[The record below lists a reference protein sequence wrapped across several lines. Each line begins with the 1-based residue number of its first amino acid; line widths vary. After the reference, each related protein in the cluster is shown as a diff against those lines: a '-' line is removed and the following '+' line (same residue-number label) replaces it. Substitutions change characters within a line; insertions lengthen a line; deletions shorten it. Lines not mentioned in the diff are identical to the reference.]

1 MEFKQIKKIYDDA
14 RNIRLS
20 YAPLWTSI
28 SKYVGIVHNPTLMT
42 SNMNGGGTASNSNNS
57 EQKDQYI
64 DDSTASDSVNQA
76 SNYLQGIMWGNVDNI
91 FEIVP
96 SSNFDMDT
104 LSDEVK
110 RWYKKVL
117 TKRVLFDFN
126 HMESG
131 LSNATQRYFYDQWAF
146 GTSAIG
152 CYLNNNFID
161 GIDENALC
169 FKYYGV
175 QDMCIVE
182 GANGMID
189 YCFVVYNW
197 TSNQI
202 VNEICVAGGEIQDDI
217 YNKLPKKVRV
227 AWEQKDYSKKFKM
240 VYGFYPKRDFN
251 PKLMGKKGYKYS
263 SVWFSDCGDR
273 DDAIIQEYDAKE
285 RPISVGR
292 MLLASNEVYGRSAGT
307 MLISSIR
314 MLNFLMTSAIDG
326 IEKMS
331 NPALVVQGGAL
342 YGDDA
347 FESGAGG
354 LVVLNNNYNG
364 TGKAVEQMYSVG
376 DTSGI
381 YNILMPYLKA
391 NITKGFSLDVLLD
404 FNSSQEMTA
413 TESMQRFAIRGKS
426 IAGLLRQQR
435 VAQTGVIKRGVS
447 LVMEGHLLMGD
458 DGFLGEVPAEV
469 MDVYNKGQSWF
480 DIKYNNEMERLTK
493 TDNVEKLTQLLQG
506 IMAIAQMK
514 PEYLDMVDWYE
525 IVKQYAEI
533 TDNSDKIMSRDEFE
547 AVMQQNAQAQQ
558 QMMQAELMKK
568 GSEAERNMAHSQA
581 LKRGDATR

>member
-1 MEFKQIKKIYDDA
+1 MDYKQVKKIYDDA
-14 RNIRLS
+14 RNLRLS
-20 YAPLWTSI
+20 YAPLWASI
-28 SKYVGIVHNPTLMT
+28 AKYVGIQHNPSFMM
-42 SNMNGGGTASNSNNS
+42 SNMDGGGVANKSNNS

-64 DDSTASDSVNQA
+64 DDSTASESVNQA
-76 SNYLQGIMWGNVDNI
+76 SNYLHGIMWGNVDDI

-96 SSNFDMDT
+96 SNNFDLDT

-110 RWYKKVL
+110 KWYKNVL
-117 TKRVLFDFN
+117 TKKSLFQFN
-126 HMESG
+126 HIEAG
-131 LSNATQRYFYDQWAF
+131 LSNATQRYYYDQWAF

-175 QDMCIVE
+175 QEMCIVE
-182 GANGMID
+182 GSNGMID

-202 VNEICVAGGEIQDDI
+202 VNEVCVAGGEIQEDI
-217 YNKLPKKVRV
+217 YNKLPSKIRK
-227 AWEQKDYSKKFKM
+227 AWEKKDYSQKFSM

-251 PKLMGKKGYKYS
+251 PKMMGKKGYKYS
-263 SVWFSDCGDR
+263 SVWFSNCGER
-273 DDAIIQEYDAKE
+273 DDAVIQEYDAKE

-307 MLISSIR
+307 MLISAIR
-314 MLNFLMTSAIDG
+314 MLNFLMTTAIDS

-354 LVVLNNNYNG
+354 LVVLNNNYNA
-364 TGKAVEQMYSVG
+364 TGKAIEPMYAVG
-376 DTSGI
+376 DISGI
-381 YNILMPYLKA
+381 YNILMPYLKD
-391 NITKGFSLDVLLD
+391 NITKGFSLDMLLD

-435 VAQTGVIKRGVS
+435 IAQTGVIKRGVS
-447 LVMEGHLLMGD
+447 LLMEANMIMGE
-458 DGFLGEVPAEV
+458 DGFLGEVPQEV
-469 MDVYNKGQSWF
+469 IEMYNSGKSWF

-493 TDNVEKLTQLLQG
+493 TENVEKLTQLLQG

-514 PEYLDMVDWYE
+514 PEYLDMVDWYSL
-525 IVKQYAEI
+525 VKQYAEI
-533 TDNSDKIMSRDEFE
+533 TDNGDKVMNRELFE
-547 AVMQQNAQAQQ
+547 AKLQQNAEAQA
-558 QMMQAELMKK
+558 QMMQMELAKK